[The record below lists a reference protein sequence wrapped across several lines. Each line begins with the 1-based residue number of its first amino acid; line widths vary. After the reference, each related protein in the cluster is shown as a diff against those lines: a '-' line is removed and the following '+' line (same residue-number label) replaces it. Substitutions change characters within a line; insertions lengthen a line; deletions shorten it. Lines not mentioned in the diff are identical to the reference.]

1 MGKVNKAGTVR
12 KGGIKKNRGKA
23 KASRPEPSRFRV
35 HEVDPRRVCGARTSV
50 ERLFRVDETN
60 DTGARAHL
68 VFFDRHGWY
77 CEHSAD
83 CPAVP
88 HARKFGARSSRAR

>member
-12 KGGIKKNRGKA
+12 KGGIKKNRVKPNVKRA
-23 KASRPEPSRFRV
+23 EPSHFRV
-35 HEVDPRRVCGARTSV
+35 HEVDPRRICGPRTSV

-60 DTGARAHL
+60 DSGARAHL

-88 HARKFGARSSRAR
+88 HARKFGARSTRAR